1 MSENIVLVTKDEL
14 NQQPIPTEWRSQLIQ
29 IVEAIRAND
38 FSLNDTNST
47 IRSTTQ
53 SDRIRISQNIEDY
66 GCELTSLPD
75 ETWKT
80 SACQWMRGYWDVLV
94 DLYTVEEGR
103 SDLILSVRVYEQ
115 DSGFQFE
122 VMSVHVE

>member
-29 IVEAIRAND
+29 IVEAIGTND
-38 FSLNDTNST
+38 FSLIDASFT
-47 IRSTTQ
+47 IRSITQ

-66 GCELTSLPD
+66 GCELISLPD